1 MQTPLWCWLASGALI
16 LVLLSVDFAVH
27 REDRGSSLRKAVIV
41 SSAWVGVSV
50 VFGVVLGVIGSWES
64 GGEYFGVYLTEK
76 SLSIDNI
83 FVFAVL
89 FTALA
94 VPVVHQ
100 RRVLFYGV
108 FGALALRG
116 LLIAGGASLV
126 DRFGWVLYILGA
138 LLILSG
144 VRMARGS
151 ELVDPDRNIAIR
163 LLRRLLPVTPDYM
176 GQSFVCRV
184 NGVLMATPL
193 LIALLAIEI
202 TDLVFAMDS
211 IPAAF
216 GISSDVFVIFTANA
230 FAVLG
235 LRSLYFVL
243 VGAMD
248 RFTYVNFGLAALL
261 VYIGGKMLLEPF
273 VTIPILVSV
282 AVIVAVIGAAI
293 AASIWHQGHVAHES
307 RKSVKS
313 VESGRE
319 SCAMAVFR

>member
-1 MQTPLWCWLASGALI
+1 MQTPLWCWLATGALL

-27 REDRGSSLRKAVIV
+27 RGDRGSTLRKALIV
-41 SSAWVGVSV
+41 SCAWIGVSV
-50 VFGVVLGVIGSWES
+50 VFGVVLGAIGNWES
-64 GGEYFGVYLTEK
+64 AGEYFGVYLTEK

-83 FVFAVL
+83 FVFAIL
-89 FTALA
+89 FSAFA
-94 VPVVHQ
+94 VPVAYQ

-116 LLIAGGASLV
+116 LLIAVGASLV
-126 DRFGWVLYILGA
+126 DHFDWVLYILGA

-151 ELVDPDRNIAIR
+151 ELIDPDRNFAIR
-163 LLRRLLPVTPDYM
+163 LLRRLLPVTPDYK
-176 GQSFVCRV
+176 GQRFVCRV
-184 NGVLMATPL
+184 NGALMATPL
-193 LIALLAIEI
+193 LIALLAIEA

-216 GISSDVFVIFTANA
+216 GITSDVYVIFAANA

-261 VYIGGKMLLEPF
+261 VFIGCKMLLEPF
-273 VTIPILVSV
+273 LTIPILASVSV
-282 AVIVAVIGAAI
+282 IIVVIGASI
-293 AASIWHQGHVAHES
+293 AASLWHERRAAHEP
-307 RKSVKS
+307 VK
-313 VESGRE
+313 GRE
-319 SCAMAVFR
+319 VSAARS

>member
-1 MQTPLWCWLASGALI
+1 MQTPLWCWLATGALI

-27 REDRGSSLRKAVIV
+27 RGDRESTLRKALIV
-41 SSAWVGVSV
+41 SSAWIAVSV
-50 VFGVVLGVIGSWES
+50 IFGVVLGVIGSWES
-64 GGEYFGVYLTEK
+64 AGEYFGVYLTEK

-83 FVFAVL
+83 FVFAIL
-89 FTALA
+89 FSAFA
-94 VPVVHQ
+94 VPVSYQ

-108 FGALALRG
+108 VGALAFRG
-116 LLIAGGASLV
+116 LLIGVGASLV
-126 DRFGWVLYILGA
+126 DQFGWVLYILGV

-151 ELVDPDRNIAIR
+151 ELIDPDRNSAIR
-163 LLRRLLPVTPDYM
+163 RLRRLLPVTPDYM

-193 LIALLAIEI
+193 LIALLAIES

-216 GISSDVFVIFTANA
+216 GITGDVFVIFTANA

-235 LRSLYFVL
+235 LRALYFVL

-261 VYIGGKMLLEPF
+261 VFIGCKMLLEPF
-273 VTIPILVSV
+273 LAIPVLANV
-282 AVIVAVIGAAI
+282 AVIIVVIGASI
-293 AASIWHQGHVAHES
+293 AASIGHERRAAQVPIEARQTS
-307 RKSVKS
+307 RVGS
-313 VESGRE
+313 
-319 SCAMAVFR
+319 